1 MHKSSHLETY
11 SDNISGNK
19 NLCQPQ
25 LQKRKPIKYQKSTQ
39 DGPLRARQSP
49 CSDVLNRD
57 RSVITST
64 SWHQQSWVKPHMY
77 SHSAFICSSANDL
90 FCVCV
95 LHIFDAVLFKICHR
109 QTPAKVLK
117 NTFCGCSHYKT
128 SSWHT
133 HAHTYTQKLETIPA
147 TLPWLLI
154 IQASMLTENN
164 RKLYIV

>member
-1 MHKSSHLETY
+1 MGPRICVNHNYK
-11 SDNISGNK
+11 
-19 NLCQPQ
+19 
-25 LQKRKPIKYQKSTQ
+25 KRKPIKYQKSSQ
-39 DGPLRARQSP
+39 DGPLTARQSP
-49 CSDVLNRD
+49 PSDVLNRD

-117 NTFCGCSHYKT
+117 TTFCGCSHYKT

-133 HAHTYTQKLETIPA
+133 HTHTHIYS
-147 TLPWLLI
+147 
-154 IQASMLTENN
+154 QAGNN
-164 RKLYIV
+164 TSHVAMAANYSGLSVDRKQP